1 MNQYSIIM
9 ALYNHGKQQN
19 TKIKEDKNMT
29 AVLVVGGVS
38 LAIIW
43 GGALYHAFFV
53 NR

>member
-1 MNQYSIIM
+1 
-9 ALYNHGKQQN
+9 
-19 TKIKEDKNMT
+19 MT

-53 NR
+53 NRWKY

>member
-1 MNQYSIIM
+1 
-9 ALYNHGKQQN
+9 
-19 TKIKEDKNMT
+19 MT

-53 NR
+53 NRWKYKRKDKDNNSKS